1 MYAPYIWDMTLTTT
15 GARAA
20 FSEILNRAAFGKE
33 RVVLTRRGRS
43 LVAVVPVEDLELLE
57 AIEDRLD
64 LDEARAAVAA
74 SRRGRQKPR
83 DWAKVKAGLRL

>member
-1 MYAPYIWDMTLTTT
+1 MTLTTT

-33 RVVLTRRGRS
+33 RVVLTRRGRR

-57 AIEDRLD
+57 ALEDRLD
-64 LDEARAAVAA
+64 LDEARAALAA
-74 SRRGRQKPR
+74 SKRGRQKPR
-83 DWAKVKAGLRL
+83 DWAKVKAGLGL